1 MIHYMYTTFWWATQD
16 GGPILRPMWFEFPD
30 ETDLYTMD
38 TQFMF
43 GESMLVA
50 PKISPPGPLSEWQ
63 EQEVNFYLPKSATWY
78 NYYTKQVEETTG
90 TYVNRNLTDLEQAVF
105 VRGGAVLPILLH
117 ENCTALTN
125 CFFGKIRL
133 EVYLDGASKA
143 TGHLYLDDGETM
155 DYKDPYQQADV
166 RTDVDSNGMRSY
178 RTWDSKYEIP
188 HSQVVEE
195 IAVYGMAKE
204 PKAVHQHGAPVK
216 HFTFENGVLK
226 IEMPGGVSPE
236 SVDIKFAY

>member
-1 MIHYMYTTFWWATQD
+1 MIHYIYTTFWWATQD

-38 TQFMF
+38 SQFMF

-78 NYYTKQVEETTG
+78 NYYTKKVEETTG

-105 VRGGAVLPILLH
+105 VKGGSVLPILLH

-133 EVYLDGASKA
+133 EVYLDNAAKA
-143 TGHLYLDDGETM
+143 TGHLYLDDGETTE
-155 DYKDPYQQADV
+155 YKDHY
-166 RTDVDSNGMRSY
+166 
-178 RTWDSKYEIP
+178 
-188 HSQVVEE
+188 
-195 IAVYGMAKE
+195 
-204 PKAVHQHGAPVK
+204 
-216 HFTFENGVLK
+216 
-226 IEMPGGVSPE
+226 
-236 SVDIKFAY
+236 